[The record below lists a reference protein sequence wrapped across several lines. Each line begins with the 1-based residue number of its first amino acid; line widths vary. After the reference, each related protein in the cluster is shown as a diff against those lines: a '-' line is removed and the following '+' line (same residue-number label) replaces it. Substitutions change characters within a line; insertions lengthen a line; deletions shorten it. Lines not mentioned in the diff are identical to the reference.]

1 MMKLTKKTEIWV
13 NVLISFIFII
23 LSVTVFYISFIV
35 EKKSLSL
42 SLFGLF
48 FVLFMGLLVII
59 LDYRIESKN
68 YGLWVR
74 TVTSL
79 VFTNVIFFVILI
91 LIFSGSVS
99 NYLAFSISYTLAQCL
114 ITFIKYKLDSKYN
127 TT

>member
-1 MMKLTKKTEIWV
+1 MKLTKKTEIWV

-114 ITFIKYKLDSKYN
+114 ITFIKYKLD
-127 TT
+127 

>member
-114 ITFIKYKLDSKYN
+114 ITFIKYKLDSK
-127 TT
+127 

>member
-1 MMKLTKKTEIWV
+1 MKLTKKTEIWV

>member
-114 ITFIKYKLDSKYN
+114 ITFIKYKLD
-127 TT
+127 